1 MVIFCDGIEEQI
13 KVKELFALLQS
24 ESGLTINE
32 SKTMW
37 MPYSNSSTVGIYKS
51 VDSFS
56 YLGTR
61 INREGDVVSNDIIDK
76 FKSKVDLVANLM
88 NLNSSLEFHMRLINI
103 YCLPVLYH
111 VLHADFDV
119 YDIWE
124 DVYKHI
130 CKVIGFRCRRVGL
143 DRMFMSLNNGGY
155 GLINLVDIDCSSKL
169 SWINYV
175 VDNIDNKFSDF
186 ISGWNEYTKKKANTV
201 VGPLMSWNNMNGES
215 NYLQNIS
222 RKWKKIRFYNNF
234 VGKVAS
240 WNDNDGSN

>member
-1 MVIFCDGIEEQI
+1 F
-13 KVKELFALLQS
+13 
-24 ESGLTINE
+24 
-32 SKTMW
+32 
-37 MPYSNSSTVGIYKS
+37 
-51 VDSFS
+51 
-56 YLGTR
+56 
-61 INREGDVVSNDIIDK
+61 VSNDIIDK

-155 GLINLVDIDCSSKL
+155 GLINLVDIDRSSKL

-240 WNDNDGSN
+240 WNDNDGFNQYDYISKFDGRYDRAESRKVYMTTCNFVPADMTDINILRNYVYKIEWNC